1 MTPPF
6 SYYPLVWFFLIG
18 AVLPIPFYYL
28 ARRYPRSVW
37 RYVHIPVSL
46 VGANT
51 VPPATGLNFTSWIM
65 VGFAFQWFMRRFHFR
80 WWMRYNYLLA
90 TGLDFGVLLGL
101 TVIFFTL
108 QLPKGGSI
116 ELNWWG
122 NTVWQR
128 TADAQMIPLKT
139 LAPGQTFGPSSWS

>member
-108 QLPKGGSI
+108 QLTKGGSI
-116 ELNWWG
+116 ELEWWG
-122 NTVWQR
+122 NIVWQR